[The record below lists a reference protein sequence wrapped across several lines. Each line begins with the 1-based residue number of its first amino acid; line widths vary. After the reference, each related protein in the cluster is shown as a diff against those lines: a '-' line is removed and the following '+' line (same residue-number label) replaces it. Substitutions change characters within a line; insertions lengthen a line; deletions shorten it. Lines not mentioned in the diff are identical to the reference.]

1 MWPSDQRLEGGMMT
15 YREAEVIHKS
25 KSACSKSNKA
35 ARQKPQPGQSSYM
48 ATEKR
53 QQRSKT
59 KSKKTMATTWQQIH
73 CPGNSG
79 GQQHYHNTAKL
90 KLEKAM
96 LRHTYIATPAWQ
108 QHSH

>member
-1 MWPSDQRLEGGMMT
+1 MT

-35 ARQKPQPGQSSYM
+35 ARQKTT
-48 ATEKR
+48 ARTEQLHGNRER

-90 KLEKAM
+90 RLEKAM